1 MSVLP
6 LVGAKN
12 RSKWLYVPL
21 QRRRKGRKSPSVLRI
36 PHKMTQSTLILQEV
50 TLNLLPTV
58 IFFLIK
64 HDKSGEFW
72 SLADRYCG

>member
-1 MSVLP
+1 MKHLISNHSQKRIYETDLKMSVLP

-50 TLNLLPTV
+50 TLNLLPTE
-58 IFFLIK
+58 IFF
-64 HDKSGEFW
+64 
-72 SLADRYCG
+72 